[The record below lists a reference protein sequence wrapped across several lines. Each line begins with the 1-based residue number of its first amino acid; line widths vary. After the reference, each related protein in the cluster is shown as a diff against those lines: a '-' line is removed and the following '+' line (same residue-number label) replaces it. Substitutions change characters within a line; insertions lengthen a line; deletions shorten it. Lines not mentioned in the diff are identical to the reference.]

1 MFRYYIYDEIG
12 ELMRK
17 VRSLHEAKEICSL
30 RSGWTYVYV
39 RQIKPK
45 ILFEDAPF

>member
-1 MFRYYIYDEIG
+1 MFRYYIYDEMG

-30 RSGWTYVYV
+30 RNGWNYVYV

-45 ILFEDAPF
+45 ILFADAPF